1 MKKNHGMIL
10 VTRARRAAVG
20 IMVAI
25 AAIVAACAAPGC
37 SCGNRES
44 AQPGSAAQME
54 ARWGIHITAIRL
66 TAAGRM
72 LDFRYRVT
80 DPKKA
85 EPLVKRGT
93 AAYVLHEKT
102 GIKMA
107 VPETKYGKLRQTA
120 RQASAN
126 RQYIVMFA
134 CPGGIVNRGDR
145 VTVVIG
151 DFKAEHLLI
160 E

>member
-1 MKKNHGMIL
+1 MKKNHDMVL
-10 VTRARRAAVG
+10 VAIFRNAAVG
-20 IMVAI
+20 IMI
-25 AAIVAACAAPGC
+25 AAAAVVAVFAAPGC
-37 SCGNRES
+37 SGG
-44 AQPGSAAQME
+44 PGDSGQQESAAQME

-66 TAAGRM
+66 IAAGRM

-85 EPLVKRGT
+85 EPLIRRGI

-120 RQASAN
+120 QSGKRKQAVYCHVCLSGGHC
-126 RQYIVMFA
+126 QSGG
-134 CPGGIVNRGDR
+134 PGNGGYR
-145 VTVVIG
+145 
-151 DFKAEHLLI
+151 
-160 E
+160 

>member
-1 MKKNHGMIL
+1 MKNHHR
-10 VTRARRAAVG
+10 TAARHAAAALIACVMAAAAVF
-20 IMVAI
+20 
-25 AAIVAACAAPGC
+25 AASGC
-37 SCGNRES
+37 SGGPKDS
-44 AQPGSAAQME
+44 GQPDSAAQAE
-54 ARWGIHITAIRL
+54 ARWGIKITAVRL
-66 TAAGRM
+66 IAAGRM

-85 EPLVKRGT
+85 EPLIRPGM

-120 RQASAN
+120 RQANAN
-126 RQYIVMFA
+126 RQYLVMFA
-134 CPGGIVNRGDR
+134 CPGGVVNRGDR

-151 DFKAEHLLI
+151 DFKAEHLVV

>member
-1 MKKNHGMIL
+1 MKKKHDMVL
-10 VTRARRAAVG
+10 VAIFRNAAVG
-20 IMVAI
+20 III
-25 AAIVAACAAPGC
+25 AAAAVVAVFAAPGC
-37 SCGNRES
+37 SGR
-44 AQPGSAAQME
+44 PGDSGQQESAAQME

-66 TAAGRM
+66 IAAGRM

-85 EPLVKRGT
+85 EPLIRRGI

-120 RQASAN
+120 QQASAN
-126 RQYIVMFA
+126 RQYIVLFA

-151 DFKAEHLLI
+151 DFKAEHLVI